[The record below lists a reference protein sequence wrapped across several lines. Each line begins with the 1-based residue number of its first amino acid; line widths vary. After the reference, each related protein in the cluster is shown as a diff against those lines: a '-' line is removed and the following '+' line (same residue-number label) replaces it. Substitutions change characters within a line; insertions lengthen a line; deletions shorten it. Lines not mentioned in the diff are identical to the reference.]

1 MKYIFG
7 GLLAIPLMTFA
18 VYGVEKKLNTP
29 PLLSILIAATCA
41 AVSNAGLALILDE
54 EDDA

>member
-18 VYGVEKKLNTP
+18 VYGVEKRLNTP

-41 AVSNAGLALILDE
+41 AVSNAGIALILDE
-54 EDDA
+54 EDEA